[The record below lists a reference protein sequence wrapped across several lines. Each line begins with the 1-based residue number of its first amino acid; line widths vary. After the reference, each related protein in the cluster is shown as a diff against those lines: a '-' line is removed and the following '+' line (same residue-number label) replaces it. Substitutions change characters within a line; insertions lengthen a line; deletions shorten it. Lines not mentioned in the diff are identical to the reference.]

1 MLKENWARHLL
12 KVLRLYYTN
21 CEFLV
26 LRVAVSQKSNAR
38 DINTVCLKEARHIIE
53 TPAFVSA
60 Y

>member
-12 KVLRLYYTN
+12 KALRLYYIN
-21 CEFLV
+21 CEFLI

-38 DINTVCLKEARHIIE
+38 DISTVCLKETHHINE
-53 TPAFVSA
+53 TPSFVSA

>member
-21 CEFLV
+21 CEFLI
-26 LRVAVSQKSNAR
+26 LRVAISQKGNAR
-38 DINTVCLKEARHIIE
+38 DINTVCLKEIRHINKI
-53 TPAFVSA
+53 PSFVSA